1 MRMKERAITVS
12 KKNSATPIIVLIL
25 LIILGGAGY
34 YIYNQ
39 GGFGGSVETDTA
51 DITAEVQMET
61 AADSETDA
69 TDISETVAEDDMATS
84 NQAEQDVS
92 DNAAQGD
99 EPGFDLDNALAPRA
113 IGNPDAPVVVKEFA
127 SMTCGHCGDFHR
139 NVFDQIKEE
148 YIDTG
153 KVYFIMNDFPLNGPA
168 VHASMVA
175 RCLPNARYHSFIEML
190 FDNQDK
196 WAYDAGYINYLRQ
209 NAALAGLGNEA
220 FDACIGNDDLRD
232 GLINQMK
239 QAQNNYAINST
250 PTFVF
255 NETTVHTGARNYE
268 FYKGVIEAELAK
280 AGGTA
285 VDDGSE
291 PAQKPE
297 ADESAESGE

>member
-1 MRMKERAITVS
+1 MCMKERAITVS
-12 KKNSATPIIVLIL
+12 KKNSATPIIALIL
-25 LIILGGAGY
+25 IIILGGAGY

-39 GGFGGSVETDTA
+39 GGFGGALDTDTA

-61 AADSETDA
+61 AADSETD
-69 TDISETVAEDDMATS
+69 TPDISETVAETEMETS
-84 NQAEQDVS
+84 IPAEQDVS
-92 DNAAQGD
+92 DNNTVQS
-99 EPGFDLDNALAPRA
+99 EETGFDLDNALAPRA

-220 FDACIGNDDLRD
+220 FDSCIGNDDLRD

-280 AGGTA
+280 VSGSAVSEGEPDQNGAGNEG
-285 VDDGSE
+285 
-291 PAQKPE
+291 
-297 ADESAESGE
+297 SGEQE